1 MGRILTNL
9 EREDRVN
16 RAEFLVR
23 NGVKSFSSCSLPEM
37 RKNLKPALDLYCSIC
52 AIARGNG
59 TPDELRFRAEAK
71 LFSLRFRIERFVLE
85 GVHSTLVAGTDIKT
99 LKYCCLFGF
108 SKKQGT
114 SIRFPLASCQPTAKC
129 ASACYAH
136 DVLDA
141 APNSVIRGAI
151 NGEIGKWF
159 SEISK
164 SQQESVISEIEGDC
178 RKAISAALRELD
190 ILSEGYKRPAFI
202 RFAQVGDA
210 AANYE
215 FAYALAAKIKKM
227 SKGRVQSV
235 VYTRHSDAK
244 FFDPEVF
251 VVNFT
256 LDSNSMD
263 RASWIP
269 PFARRVFSAFVGI
282 VDKDSE
288 VNFLEHHRWH
298 HPKPIGLG
306 MVCPATKPEAPE
318 HTCDAVHCHKCFVAP
333 TQKVESP
340 NGH

>member
-1 MGRILTNL
+1 MGRLLTNL
-9 EREDRVN
+9 EREDRVVQ
-16 RAEFLVR
+16 AETLVR
-23 NGVKSFSSCSLPEM
+23 NGVKSCLSSSLPEM
-37 RKNLKPALDLYCSIC
+37 KSILKPTLDLYFSLC
-52 AIARGNG
+52 AISRGKG
-59 TPDELRFRAEAK
+59 SADDLRFRAEAI
-71 LFSLRFRIERFVLE
+71 LFPLRVRIERVILENVLL
-85 GVHSTLVAGTDIKT
+85 TLRTGANVRTAKKG
-99 LKYCCLFGF
+99 CLFGF

-114 SIRFPLASCQPTAKC
+114 SVRFPLASCQPTSKC

-151 NGEIGKWF
+151 NGGLGKWF

-164 SQQESVISEIEGDC
+164 FQQENVIGELESDC
-178 RKAISAALRELD
+178 RNAIREALRELSV
-190 ILSEGYKRPAFI
+190 LPKGYKRPAFI
-202 RFAQVGDA
+202 RFAHVGDA
-210 AANYE
+210 AAYYE
-215 FAYALAAKIKKM
+215 FANALAAKIKKM
-227 SKGRVQSV
+227 SRGRVQSV

-256 LDSNSMD
+256 LDSSSMD
-263 RASWIP
+263 RANWIP
-269 PFARRVFSAFVGI
+269 PFARRVFSAFGGI
-282 VDKDSE
+282 VDRDSE

-298 HPKPIGLG
+298 HSKPIGLG

-318 HTCDAVHCHKCFVAP
+318 HTCDAVRCHKCFVAP